1 MSATTPDLEGTRTGS
16 DVEHHEVLVVGAGF
30 SGIGAAIKLDEA
42 GIRDWLVLEAADGV
56 GGTWHWNTYPGV
68 AVDIPSFSYQ
78 FSFAQ
83 RTDWSRTYAPGSEL
97 KRYAEDLV
105 DAAGIRDRMRFG
117 CLVEGAAWDEAT
129 TRWRVRL
136 ADGTELTATYLLNA
150 SGVLTTPKA
159 PDIPGIEDF
168 AGTTVHTARWDHDL
182 DLTGKRVGV
191 IGTGASA
198 VQLIPEIAPVVDALT
213 VFQRTP
219 IWCFPKPDAALPGPL
234 RLAMRLPGVKQGL
247 RLASQAFVEVTFPI
261 AAHFH
266 SYVRIAS
273 TMEHAGRLWLRSQVR
288 DPEVRE
294 KLTPA
299 YGVGCKRPSFHN
311 DYLATYNLPQVHLE
325 TDTIT
330 EVVPQGIRTRGGA
343 GETLH
348 ELDVLVLATGFRVM
362 EPDSLPTFPLVG
374 ADGGTVQQFWAENRV
389 QAYQGVSVPGFP
401 NFFTV
406 FGPYGYI
413 GGSYFHLIE
422 TQVHHIVR
430 CLEHARSTGASR
442 VEVTQEANDAYL
454 ASMLERRPTQVFW
467 QESCTGANSYYF
479 DQHGDVGLRPGTTLG
494 TMWASRTFP
503 LDAYRFEPA
512 RDREPVAAG

>member
-1 MSATTPDLEGTRTGS
+1 
-16 DVEHHEVLVVGAGF
+16 
-30 SGIGAAIKLDEA
+30 
-42 GIRDWLVLEAADGV
+42 DGV

-83 RTDWSRTYAPGSEL
+83 RSDWSRTYAPGSEL

-105 DAAGIRDRMRFG
+105 DAAGIRDRIRLG
-117 CLVEGAAWDEAT
+117 ALVEAAAWDEDAT
-129 TRWRVRL
+129 CWRLRL

-159 PDIPGIEDF
+159 PDVPGLDTF

-182 DLTGKRVGV
+182 DLAGKRVGV

-198 VQLIPEIAPVVDALT
+198 VQLVPEIAPVTEHLT

-234 RLAMRLPGVKQGL
+234 RAAMRLPGVKQGL

-273 TMEHAGRLWLRSQVR
+273 TMEHAGRWWLRSQVQ
-288 DPEVRE
+288 DPVVRE
-294 KLTPA
+294 QLTPT

-311 DYLATYNLPQVHLE
+311 EYLATYNRPDVTLE
-325 TDTIT
+325 TEPIT
-330 EVVPQGIRTRGGA
+330 EVVPQGVRTGD
-343 GETLH
+343 TLH

-362 EPDSLPTFPLVG
+362 EPDSLPTFPLAG
-374 ADGGTVQQFWAENRV
+374 ADGRTVQEFWAENRV

-422 TQVHHIVR
+422 TQVRHIVR
-430 CLEHARSTGASR
+430 CLEHARRTGAGR
-442 VEVTQEANDAYL
+442 VEVTREANDAYL
-454 ASMLERRPTQVFW
+454 ESMLARRGSQVFW
-467 QESCTGANSYYF
+467 QESCRGANSYYF
-479 DQHGDVGLRPGTTLG
+479 DEHGDVGLRPGTTLG

-503 LDAYRFEPA
+503 LDAYTFTPA
-512 RDREPVAAG
+512 ADREPTPA

>member
-1 MSATTPDLEGTRTGS
+1 VVTPVASPVGTEVGT
-16 DVEHHEVLVVGAGF
+16 EHHEVVVVGAGF

-42 GIRDWLVLEAADGV
+42 GIRDWVVLEAGDGV

-83 RTDWSRTYAPGSEL
+83 RGDWSRTYAPGSEL

-105 DAAGIRDRMRFG
+105 DAAGIRDRIRFG
-117 CLVEGAAWDEAT
+117 ALVEGAAWDEDA
-129 TRWRVRL
+129 TRWRLRL
-136 ADGTELTATYLLNA
+136 AGGTELTATYLLNA
-150 SGVLTTPKA
+150 SGVLTTPQA
-159 PDIPGIEDF
+159 PDIPGIDTF
-168 AGTTVHTARWDHDL
+168 AGTTVHTARWDPDL

-198 VQLIPEIAPVVDALT
+198 VQLVPEVAPLTEHLT

-219 IWCFPKPDAALPGPL
+219 IWCFPKPDAALPGAV
-234 RLAMRLPGVKQGL
+234 RAAMRLPGVKQGL
-247 RLASQAFVEVTFPI
+247 RLASQAFVELTFPV

-266 SYVRIAS
+266 SVVRIAS
-273 TMEHAGRLWLRSQVR
+273 TMEHAGRWWLRSQVH
-288 DPEVRE
+288 DPVVRE
-294 KLTPA
+294 KLTPS

-311 DYLATYNLPQVHLE
+311 GYLATFNRPDVHLE
-325 TDTIT
+325 TEPIT
-330 EVVPQGIRTRGGA
+330 AVEPGGVRTGDV
-343 GETLH
+343 LH
-348 ELDVLVLATGFRVM
+348 ELDVLVLATGFATM
-362 EPDSLPTFPLVG
+362 DGESLPTFPLTG
-374 ADGGTVQQFWAENRV
+374 ADGRTVQEFWGEHRL

-430 CLEHARSTGASR
+430 CLQHARSRGAAR
-442 VEVTQEANDAYL
+442 VEVTQEANDAYF
-454 ASMLERRPTQVFW
+454 AEVMGRRHRQVFW
-467 QESCTGANSYYF
+467 QDSCRGANSYYF
-479 DQHGDVGLRPGTTLG
+479 DRHGDVGLRPSTTLG

-503 LDAYRFEPA
+503 LEAYRFAPA
-512 RDREPVAAG
+512 ADRVPVG